1 MEPKRDEAT
10 KMGSPER
17 DESVG
22 AHESMEP
29 TAVNEIDEQA
39 ERPSKREPTSQF
51 SRKRLGSLREDVTL
65 GGSLIRCLL

>member
-1 MEPKRDEAT
+1 MEPKWDEAT

-29 TAVNEIDEQA
+29 TGVDDIDGQA
-39 ERPSKREPTSQF
+39 ERPSKRERTSQF
-51 SRKRLGSLREDVTL
+51 SWKRLGSLREDVTV